1 MLKSFFYSKGPT
13 SFTIKS
19 EVSEL
24 YLEAPTSD
32 NFPHL
37 AVSAVH
43 YTVLQWLTVRLKADI
58 FIIATTQHLSSL
70 LSSFT
75 LLYPNVKLHN
85 DNYCQ
90 STKTQS
96 TVTRLSLLYSCLG
109 PDTQI
114 CLKLTH
120 QKLAEILISSSCLL
134 LKYFFAKFLVSHDCC
149 RY

>member
-1 MLKSFFYSKGPT
+1 MAIQLQKNSKIISQPLRKCNFVNNMLKSFCYSKGPT

-90 STKTQS
+90 STKYTVSCHQ
-96 TVTRLSLLYSCLG
+96 TVTSLLLSG
-109 PDTQI
+109 
-114 CLKLTH
+114 
-120 QKLAEILISSSCLL
+120 S
-134 LKYFFAKFLVSHDCC
+134 
-149 RY
+149 